1 MFAGSNREQLLRMNN
16 ACDVTRNT
24 KRYLKHISEAGQDL
38 LYKLLEVDPIKRFSA
53 EEALKH

>member
-1 MFAGSNREQLLRMNN
+1 MNN